1 MTKLNRGVGRAH
13 ITHVPQLSTKSP
25 GRRLSQLN
33 PNFEVV
39 NQNAPTAAHP
49 VSQHKQFKGHST
61 GAKGGRVP
69 K

>member
-1 MTKLNRGVGRAH
+1 MAKHNRGVGRARIIH
-13 ITHVPQLSTKSP
+13 EPRLSTKSP

-33 PNFEVV
+33 PGFEVP
-39 NQNAPTAAHP
+39 NQNEPTSANP

-61 GAKGGRVP
+61 GGGSGRYP